1 MRRLEA
7 AFLSSGTSPE
17 RIAPESLTPSQCGF
31 VHRNISGRALIAAL
45 DQVWRGPTRQGFGP
59 ESLRLRPTGSRI
71 RSGEE
76 STGILSRHSGLQT
89 SVVPGWCVS
98 DGALPSPREQS
109 EWRGPRRAKLALEGW
124 GWGAAQQTR
133 CQRHARRD
141 PPPPTPPH
149 HARCARE
156 EGRRRKSFVIPGWC
170 VSTRPGISRFR
181 VRCFASPRN
190 DEISPHCVFATCGG
204 VACVM
209 NSVACSIAVPSGVG
223 ITIRNGTRMRVPAT
237 GAKAISML
245 RWAVRY
251 LITARSGM

>member
-31 VHRNISGRALIAAL
+31 VHRNISGRDLMTAL
-45 DQVWRGPTRQGFGP
+45 DQVCRGPTRQGLGP
-59 ESLRLRPTGSRI
+59 KSLKLKPAGSRI

-76 STGILSRHSGLQT
+76 STEILSRHSGMVRKRQCA
-89 SVVPGWCVS
+89 P
-98 DGALPSPREQS
+98 LPP
-109 EWRGPRRAKLALEGW
+109 RAKRVAGRGW
-124 GWGAAQQTR
+124 GWGAVQQPR
-133 CQRHARRD
+133 YQRHARRD

-149 HARCARE
+149 RFAGGGE
-156 EGRRRKSFVIPGWC
+156 KKKSCSSFRGDAKHRTRNLEIPGM
-170 VSTRPGISRFR
+170 VLAHHPGMTM
-181 VRCFASPRN
+181 CA
-190 DEISPHCVFATCGG
+190 PHCVFATRGG

-251 LITARSGM
+251 LITARSGI